1 MFFFMTSAFY
11 FLIIVTTLA
20 WTFRMIFL
28 CTSDDL
34 TRIFVLIGGPTY
46 TFQYLLLF
54 YILFYRIILVFKGTA
69 YGLQKRTIMV
79 LSSGNRDSVLGPIS
93 QAVSSFAALPQ
104 WFF

>member
-54 YILFYRIILVFKGTA
+54 YILFYRIILVFKELHMNCKSAPSVFCMYILSFLLRFGWLIPWFCPQAIETA
-69 YGLQKRTIMV
+69 
-79 LSSGNRDSVLGPIS
+79 
-93 QAVSSFAALPQ
+93 F
-104 WFF
+104 

>member
-69 YGLQKRTIMV
+69 YGLQKRTICFLHVYIIV
-79 LSSGNRDSVLGPIS
+79 LLRFGWLIPWFCP
-93 QAVSSFAALPQ
+93 QAIETAF
-104 WFF
+104 